1 MRRIKLVYLLIA
13 LVLPSS
19 GFASSAEAVDL
30 LNKMND
36 AQQQLEYSGRLVFI
50 KDGEP
55 SILFIEQKIENGI
68 RKETIVPLDEK
79 AGYAAKETSSLSL
92 NSFSP
97 ITPEMQD
104 IYSFDLGEKD
114 QVAGRP
120 CQIITARPK
129 DRKRY
134 LQKYCVDL
142 EKNILLEYSLTNLE
156 RQPVERFMF
165 TDFKVSDQHM
175 GNTRVPA
182 SISLADNQTTE
193 VMSTMPTMSV
203 AQKGQSH
210 YSKWIFDSLPVGFR
224 RVQLSVEEATQ
235 NQNNNQEEE
244 HLIVTDGL
252 SSVSVF
258 IAKDGGRKADSTH
271 SVMNSGALNIL
282 TKFQSDYT
290 VTLVGEVPKGTLQ
303 DIYSGLRITH

>member
-1 MRRIKLVYLLIA
+1 MRTIKLISLLIA
-13 LVLPSS
+13 LVLPAS
-19 GFASSAEAVDL
+19 GFASSAEAVEL

-55 SILFIEQKIENGI
+55 SILSIEQKIENGI
-68 RKETIVPLDEK
+68 RKETIIPLDVK
-79 AGYAAKETSSLSL
+79 GGHAVQETSLLSL
-92 NSFSP
+92 NSFTP

-120 CQIITARPK
+120 CQIVTARPK

-142 EKNILLEYSLTNLE
+142 KENILLEYSLTNLE
-156 RQPVERFMF
+156 RKPVERFMF
-165 TDFKVSDQHM
+165 TDFKVTNQHASDAA
-175 GNTRVPA
+175 VPA
-182 SISLADNQTTE
+182 SVSLAVNQPVIATVPAMQE
-193 VMSTMPTMSV
+193 E
-203 AQKGQSH
+203 QNH
-210 YSKWIFDSLPVGFR
+210 YSKWGFDSLPVGFR
-224 RVQLSVEEATQ
+224 RVQLSAEKTAQ
-235 NQNNNQEEE
+235 NQNNHQQEE

-258 IAKDGGRKADSTH
+258 IANDGGRKADSTH
-271 SVMNSGALNIL
+271 SAMNSGALNIL
-282 TKFQSDYT
+282 TKFQGDYT
-290 VTLVGEVPKGTLQ
+290 VTLVGEVPRGTLQ
-303 DIYSGLRITH
+303 DIYAGLRSSH

>member
-13 LVLPSS
+13 LGLPSS

-165 TDFKVSDQHM
+165 TDFKVSNQHM
-175 GNTRVPA
+175 SNTRVPV
-182 SISLADNQTTE
+182 SISLADNQSMVVTQE
-193 VMSTMPTMSV
+193 
-203 AQKGQSH
+203 GQNH
-210 YSKWIFDSLPVGFR
+210 YSKWVFDSLPVGFR
-224 RVQLSVEEATQ
+224 RVQLGVEEAAQ
-235 NQNNNQEEE
+235 NQSNKQEEE

-282 TKFQSDYT
+282 TQFQSDYT

-303 DIYSGLRITH
+303 DIYSGLRIAH